1 MRIVQLSET
10 PYRLGCPATLEGNV
24 GTLELHLE
32 RRTVQF
38 VGGPPRDADDGWDGT
53 TDPRRS
59 RDFWRFIERFKHL
72 FPLIRACRAE
82 CETCHKPRTITVFG
96 LDGVCLLCRP
106 QPIVT
111 CAACGANV
119 CQDRRTGTV
128 GCIACEPVRI
138 RPGIESGFQ
147 DEPAVRRRR
156 GRPRKES

>member
-24 GTLELHLE
+24 GTLEVHLE

-38 VGGPPRDADDGWDGT
+38 VGGVPREAGERHDVSR
-53 TDPRRS
+53 DPLRS

-82 CETCHKPRTITVFG
+82 CDTCHKLRTITVFG
-96 LDGVCLLCRP
+96 LDGVCLVCNP
-106 QPIVT
+106 QRIVN
-111 CAACGANV
+111 CAACGARV
-119 CQDRRTGTV
+119 CQDRRTGSV
-128 GCIACEPVRI
+128 GCIVCEPVRI

-147 DEPAVRRRR
+147 DEPVVRRRR